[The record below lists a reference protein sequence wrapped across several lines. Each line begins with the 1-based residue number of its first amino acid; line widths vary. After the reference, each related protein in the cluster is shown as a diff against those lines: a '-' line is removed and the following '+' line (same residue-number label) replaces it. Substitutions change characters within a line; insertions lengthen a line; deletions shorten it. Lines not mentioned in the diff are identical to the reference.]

1 MEMSSEEKQLP
12 KPKRRWFQ
20 LRLRTLLVLV
30 TLASATIGWVVVEL
44 EQRRGEV
51 PAIAWAEANLCY
63 VDFSTRPKGT
73 RNWWEST
80 EDSLF
85 GDSVRHFSCY
95 SGRRGSSDLTEL
107 SRLAYFK
114 NLKFLGIGGQ
124 SQVSDLSLLA
134 ELKNLEVLNFNS
146 TPVNDLSPLAELKN
160 LEVLNFDSTPVND
173 LSPLACLK
181 NLEELR
187 LSKTKVSDL
196 SPLAGLKNLKRFKLN
211 QTEVS
216 DLSPL
221 ADMKSL
227 LYLYLD
233 QTKVSEEQIEQL
245 KLALPKCKIRR

>member
-1 MEMSSEEKQLP
+1 MEMSSEKQQLP

-51 PAIAWAEANLCY
+51 PAIAWVEKMGGE
-63 VDFSTRPKGT
+63 VTFGSVEKDGFPSETS
-73 RNWWEST
+73 WWKKT
-80 EDSLF
+80 KDTLF
-85 GDSVRHFSCY
+85 GENVTSISLY
-95 SGRRGSSDLTEL
+95 GT
-107 SRLAYFK
+107 
-114 NLKFLGIGGQ
+114 
-124 SQVSDLSLLA
+124 QVSDLTPLA
-134 ELKNLEVLNFNS
+134 GLKNLRGLDLNETKVS
-146 TPVNDLSPLAELKN
+146 DLSPLAGLKN
-160 LEVLNFDSTPVND
+160 LESLYLTQ
-173 LSPLACLK
+173 
-181 NLEELR
+181 
-187 LSKTKVSDL
+187 TKVSDL